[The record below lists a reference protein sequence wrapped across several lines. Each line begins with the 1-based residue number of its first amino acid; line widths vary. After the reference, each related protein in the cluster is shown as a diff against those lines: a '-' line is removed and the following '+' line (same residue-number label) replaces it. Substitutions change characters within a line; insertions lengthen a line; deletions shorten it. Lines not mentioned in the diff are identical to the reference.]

1 MYCPR
6 CGQQANQES
15 NFCGR
20 CGFQFIGLP
29 EAITQGGL
37 TAPIFASNQTQN
49 NLEIRSPRQKGIRFG
64 AKLTFFSLVLLPV
77 SIIFATMVDGP
88 GPLLLPFIFF
98 LAGVSWMLYS
108 RLFLDSGRIPG
119 FPLRQVP
126 PLYIQGNGTMQPSPL
141 YPAPAPR
148 RWQVDT
154 GEMTSSSVTEHTT
167 NLLDDK

>member
-20 CGFQFIGLP
+20 CGFQFTGLQ
-29 EAITQGGL
+29 EAVTQGGL
-37 TAPIFASNQTQN
+37 TAPVFATNQTQY
-49 NLEIRSPRQKGIRFG
+49 NLEARSPRQKGIRFG
-64 AKLTFFSLVLLPV
+64 AKLTFFSLVMLPV
-77 SIIFATMVDGP
+77 AIVFAAMVDGP
-88 GPLLLPFIFF
+88 GPMLLPFIFF

-119 FPLRQVP
+119 FPLGQVP
-126 PLYIQGNGTMQPSPL
+126 PLNIQGNGPMQRSPL
-141 YPAPAPR
+141 YPAPAPG

-154 GEMTSSSVTEHTT
+154 GEMSPSSVTEHTT
-167 NLLDDK
+167 NLLDSQ